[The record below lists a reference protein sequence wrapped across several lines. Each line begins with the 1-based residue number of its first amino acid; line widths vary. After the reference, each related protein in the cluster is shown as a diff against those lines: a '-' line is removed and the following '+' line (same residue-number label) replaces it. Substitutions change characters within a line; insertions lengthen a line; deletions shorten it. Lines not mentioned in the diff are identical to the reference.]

1 MAITTAI
8 ANSFKLEILGGTH
21 EPGDDYK
28 IALYTNAATLGAA
41 TTAYSATNEITGA
54 GYTAGGI
61 SLSGYAASLSSGVA
75 YLDFANPEW
84 PAATITARGALIY
97 NASKANRAVGV
108 FDFGA
113 DVTSTAA
120 TFTVELPAAGSA
132 TAVIRV
138 A

>member
-8 ANSFKLEILGGTH
+8 PNSFKLEILQGIH
-21 EPGDDYK
+21 APGDDYK
-28 IALYTNAATLGAA
+28 VALYTNAATLSAA
-41 TTAYSATNEITGA
+41 TTAYSATNEASGA
-54 GYTAGGI
+54 GYVAGGK
-61 SLSGYAASLSSGVA
+61 SLSGYAASLASGVA
-75 YLDFANPEW
+75 FLDFDNPEW
-84 PAATITARGALIY
+84 ASATITARGALIY
-97 NASKANRAVGV
+97 NASKSNRAVGV

-120 TFTVELPAAGSA
+120 SFTVELPAAGSA

>member
-8 ANSFKLEILGGTH
+8 ANSFKLEILQGIH

-28 IALYTNAATLGAA
+28 IALYAAAATLGAG
-41 TTAYSATNEITGA
+41 TTAYSATNEVSGA
-54 GYTAGGI
+54 GYTAGGK
-61 SLSGYAASLSSGVA
+61 SLTGYAAALASGVA
-75 YLDFANPEW
+75 YLDFADPSW
-84 PAATITARGALIY
+84 AAATITARGALIY

-120 TFTVELPAAGSA
+120 AFTVELPAPGAA
-132 TAVIRV
+132 TAVVRI

>member
-8 ANSFKLEILGGTH
+8 PNSFKLEILQGIH
-21 EPGDDYK
+21 APGDDYK
-28 IALYTNAATLGAA
+28 VALYTNAATLSAA
-41 TTAYSATNEITGA
+41 TTAYSATNEASGA
-54 GYTAGGI
+54 GYVAGGK
-61 SLSGYAASLSSGVA
+61 SLSGYTASLASGVA
-75 YLDFANPEW
+75 FLDFDNPEW
-84 PAATITARGALIY
+84 ASATITARGALIY
-97 NASKANRAVGV
+97 NASKSNRAVGV

-120 TFTVELPAAGSA
+120 SFTVELPAAGSA